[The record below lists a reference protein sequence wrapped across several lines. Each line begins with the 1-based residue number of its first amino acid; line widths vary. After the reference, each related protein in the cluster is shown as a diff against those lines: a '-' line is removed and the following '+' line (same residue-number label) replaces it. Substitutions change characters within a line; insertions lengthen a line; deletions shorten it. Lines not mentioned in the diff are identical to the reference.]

1 MKQVPSCK
9 NYKNGECK
17 YGREKCWFNHTSEEI
32 FNENENVM
40 ERIFKMM
47 EKMTERIMNMEK
59 DKNKND
65 EVEID
70 KTRSKD
76 KLNYKDEKVVSKY
89 T

>member
-1 MKQVPSCK
+1 MQQVLSGK
-9 NYKNGECK
+9 NYQKGECK

-32 FNENENVM
+32 FNDNENDNVM

-47 EKMTERIMNMEK
+47 EKMTERIVNMEK

-70 KTRSKD
+70 K
-76 KLNYKDEKVVSKY
+76 N
-89 T
+89 